1 MEDKVKEL
9 NQLIND
15 YIVKNELEYNNIFQ
29 NIWLFYNMTNAL
41 NDLLKD
47 FSDISDVKNAVQ
59 NSKRFDFFEKIA
71 LVKDFY
77 SQYNINLD
85 LDTLIIDGTI
95 EFIESDID
103 ENPFYY
109 NGRNS
114 KINGHKSVKVSNNGT
129 IADVPIFV
137 HELGHFRN
145 QLDKTTSMREL
156 FTEPLARTDEL
167 LFLDYLKNF
176 GYEEEV
182 RKLTIYIFQYSAYN
196 ARYAKPVLKMFLLF
210 DELGDI
216 SIDSYKMLYEDT
228 TNYEQELKVFEG
240 QIKREEFY
248 LDEYVRYVFDTYI
261 SSYLY
266 LKYRENN
273 KFLENINKLH
283 EMVKTNNM
291 FEILKSIGLTNL
303 GKEDQD
309 ILLNAV
315 KEMINSITKEENV
328 TRTK

>member
-59 NSKRFDFFEKIA
+59 HSKRFDFFEKIA
-71 LVKDFY
+71 LIKDFY

-85 LDTLIIDGTI
+85 LDTLISDGTI

-114 KINGHKSVKVSNNGT
+114 KIKGHKSVKVSNNGT

>member
-9 NQLIND
+9 NKLLND

-145 QLDKTTSMREL
+145 QLDKTTTMREL

-261 SSYLY
+261 SSYLF

-273 KFLENINKLH
+273 MFLENINKLH

-315 KEMINSITKEENV
+315 KEMINNITKEENV

>member
-9 NQLIND
+9 NKLLND

-145 QLDKTTSMREL
+145 QLDKTTTMREL

-261 SSYLY
+261 SSYLF

-273 KFLENINKLH
+273 MFLENINKLH